1 MTDERPR
8 PASGDE
14 RPRPAFGDERP
25 RPAFGEYATP
35 EQQAAA
41 MGKQYAPPP
50 TTPPV
55 AGPSPF
61 GPPPMAPAATN
72 TRWNVLISTV
82 LLAWGLFNVI
92 AGFFQYPQLAAVLQS
107 YYTANGIGT
116 LSDPGLAS
124 KFGVV
129 IVVANTVIFLVV
141 LIGTYRMLRRGRPAA
156 YIPLLGGLL
165 SVILIVTCIGV
176 VLYNDPTF
184 MAFATKGQ

>member
-1 MTDERPR
+1 MTDDRARPAYGEQRPR
-8 PASGDE
+8 PAY
-14 RPRPAFGDERP
+14 
-25 RPAFGEYATP
+25 GEYATP

-50 TTPPV
+50 TTAPV
-55 AGPSPF
+55 AGPSPY
-61 GPPPMAPAATN
+61 GPPPVASATTN
-72 TRWNVLISTV
+72 TRWNVLMSAV

-116 LSDPGLAS
+116 LTDPGLAS
-124 KFGVV
+124 KFGVAIV
-129 IVVANTVIFLVV
+129 IANIVIYLVV
-141 LIGTYRMLRRGRPAA
+141 LVGTYRLLRRGRPAA
-156 YIPLLGGLL
+156 YIPLLGGVL
-165 SVILIVTCIGV
+165 SVIVIITCIGV